1 MQTHDEELAS
11 LLRSWRAAS
20 SNGIWQGEKG
30 ENEGNMPGSL
40 YANRTAAKRIGEL
53 GRSVAAAA
61 GVRGAKHGPL
71 SLSLINVCTVDFL
84 MHREHFK
91 ACMLLHMFIQLEL
104 CYVGATENLSVSY
117 MLGIVVG
124 TVEVSREKLTSL
136 KDLAISLLFIF

>member
-71 SLSLINVCTVDFL
+71 SLSHQCVYGRF
-84 MHREHFK
+84 
-91 ACMLLHMFIQLEL
+91 
-104 CYVGATENLSVSY
+104 SY
-117 MLGIVVG
+117 A
-124 TVEVSREKLTSL
+124 S
-136 KDLAISLLFIF
+136 